1 MSMFRDRILII
12 VLCLSVVLLVAG
24 VIPAFSQPYAQP
36 EKSGLSI
43 LKLPGKPGLNL
54 RKLSLL
60 DPDRFTMNHQYM
72 MSFSSMGGSGNLMG
86 MYLNTME
93 YRFNMPLVMRMRVAY
108 QSQSAQLFGNKNA
121 YSGQSNI
128 DQGRVFV
135 PSFDI
140 VYKPFKNTTIGFFY
154 RDYSSVN
161 QNYYNPYSPFSPY
174 NPYYRSRAMND
185 WYGNS
190 PYDMRY

>member
-1 MSMFRDRILII
+1 MSMLRDRILIT
-12 VLCLSVVLLVAG
+12 VLCLIAVLVMVG
-24 VIPAFSQPYAQP
+24 VIPAFSQPYATS
-36 EKSGLSI
+36 EKSGESI
-43 LKLPGKPGLNL
+43 LQIKKPGLNL
-54 RKLSLL
+54 RKMSLL
-60 DPDRFTMNHQYM
+60 DPERFTMNHQYM

-108 QSQSAQLFGNKNA
+108 QSQSAQLFGNNNA
-121 YSGQSNI
+121 YSGQQNI

-154 RDYSSVN
+154 RDYGSVSP
-161 QNYYNPYSPFSPY
+161 NYYNPYSPFSPY
-174 NPYYRSRAMND
+174 SPYYRFRAMND
-185 WYGNS
+185 WYGYS